1 MPGRQEPVATMSH
14 NFNRASLT
22 IFRIAFV
29 ALMISAVCGVYG
41 QSLHKGLTVSG
52 TDAKDAEMAGYDVK
66 FYHIDLETSATSL
79 FISGNTLV
87 RVETVAEG
95 VSMIV
100 LQLTKSL
107 VVSDVTVNGLT
118 APFLH
123 DSDYLEV
130 SLSGIVNAG
139 TLLDVKV
146 FYSGIPPGGGGIN
159 RTTSVTWGQT
169 IIWTLSESFHAYE
182 WFPVKQDLR
191 DKADSAY
198 IYITAPKPLQGIS
211 NGVLTDVVDVGTDRR
226 RFEWK
231 SRYPVVYYLIS
242 LTVGNYIQYD
252 LTADVGGTQ
261 VPQPNYIYNS
271 PGCLDTYKEAIDM
284 TPMLIGL
291 FSDLFIPYPF
301 AGEKYGHVMAPFNG
315 GMEHQTITMMGLFNF
330 WLIAHE
336 LAHQWFG
343 NYVTCATW
351 QDIWINEGFASYCE
365 YLAYEFTGQEA
376 AAKNW
381 LAATYDRAKTV
392 PGGAVYLTQAEALNE
407 SRIFSSALSY
417 KKGAALLHMLR
428 REIGEDDLFFG
439 AIRQYLGEFGD
450 STATGL
456 DFMDVVNRHTGND
469 YRWFFDQW
477 YFGKGFPTTYANFVR
492 KVDHTTLTLRQTPS
506 YPSNPFFRMKVKV
519 RVEYEGYSRDTI
531 LDWRS
536 NEQVFTIPSDERPVK
551 IVIDPDQDI
560 LMNKT
565 AVSGVFE
572 DNAAIIYP
580 VPFSDRLLIDVPTH
594 LNTDEIIIT
603 NMAGRR
609 IYHGPVNG
617 IRHEFETSGWAPG
630 LYVVVIKGNN
640 LRQNRVIVKK

>member
-1 MPGRQEPVATMSH
+1 M
-14 NFNRASLT
+14 
-22 IFRIAFV
+22 
-29 ALMISAVCGVYG
+29 
-41 QSLHKGLTVSG
+41 
-52 TDAKDAEMAGYDVK
+52 AKYDVK
-66 FYHIDLETSATSL
+66 FYHIDLETTASSL
-79 FISGNTLV
+79 FLSGNTLIK
-87 RVETVAEG
+87 VEVVADG
-95 VSMIV
+95 VSKIV

-107 VVSDVTVNGLT
+107 DVSEVVVNGLPAT
-118 APFLH
+118 FSH

-130 SLSGIVNAG
+130 SLAGPVNAG
-139 TLLDVKV
+139 TLLDLKV

-159 RTTSVTWGQT
+159 RTTSATWGQT

-211 NGVLTDVVDVGTDRR
+211 NGVLSDVVDVGTDRR

-231 SRYPVVYYLIS
+231 SRYPIVYYLIS

-252 LTADVGGTQ
+252 LTADVSGTR

-271 PGCLDTYKEAIDM
+271 PGCLDTYKDAIDM

-315 GMEHQTITMMGLFNF
+315 GMEHQTITMMGFFNF

-365 YLAYEFTGQEA
+365 YLAYEFTGQDA
-376 AAKNW
+376 AARIW
-381 LAATYDRAKTV
+381 LATTYERAKTI
-392 PGGAVYLTQAEALNE
+392 PGGAVYLTPSEALNE

-428 REIGEDDLFFG
+428 REIGDDDLFFG
-439 AIRQYLGEFGD
+439 AIRQYLGEFAD

-477 YFGKGFPTTYANFVR
+477 YFGKGFPTVHAGFVR
-492 KVDHTTLTLRQTPS
+492 KVDHTSLTLRQTPS
-506 YPSNPFFRMKVKV
+506 DPSNPFFRMRVKV
-519 RVEYEGYSRDTI
+519 RVEYESYSSDTT

-536 NEQVFTIPSDERPVK
+536 NEQLFVIPSYDRPVK
-551 IVIDPDQDI
+551 IVIDPGQDI

-565 AVSGVFE
+565 AVAGVFD
-572 DNAAIIYP
+572 DNDAVVYP
-580 VPFSDRLLIDVPTH
+580 VPFSDRLFIDVPAH
-594 LNTDEIIIT
+594 LYADEITIT
-603 NMAGRR
+603 DMSGRR
-609 IYHGPVNG
+609 MYQRLVTG
-617 IRHEFETSGWAPG
+617 IHNEILTPGWAPG
-630 LYVVVIKGNN
+630 IYMVVIKGNN
-640 LRQNRVIVKK
+640 LRQNRLIVKK